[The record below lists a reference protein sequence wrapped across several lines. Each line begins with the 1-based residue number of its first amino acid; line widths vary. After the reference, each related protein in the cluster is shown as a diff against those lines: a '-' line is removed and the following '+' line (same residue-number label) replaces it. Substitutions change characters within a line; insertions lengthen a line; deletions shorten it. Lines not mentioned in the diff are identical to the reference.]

1 VEVDVEADLVL
12 QLFVIALFCGS
23 TACWILKIDDALPSV
38 LSAGLAGVYIEPW
51 LRVTA
56 GPKLFDHHLLACMAG
71 AVIAAF
77 LLGLAQSIFT
87 VWWARA
93 R

>member
-1 VEVDVEADLVL
+1 MEADLIL

-23 TACWILKIDDALPSV
+23 TACWLLKMDDALPSV
-38 LSAGLAGVYIEPW
+38 LSAGLAGIYIEPW
-51 LRVTA
+51 LRVSV
-56 GPKLFDHHLLACMAG
+56 GPKLFDHYVLACMAG
-71 AVIAAF
+71 ALIAAF
-77 LLGLAQSIFT
+77 VLGLSQSILA

>member
-1 VEVDVEADLVL
+1 MEADLVL

-38 LSAGLAGVYIEPW
+38 LTAGLAGIYIEPW
-51 LRVTA
+51 LRMTS
-56 GPKLFDHHLLACMAG
+56 GPKLFDHYLLACMTG
-71 AVIAAF
+71 AMIAAF
-77 LLGLAQSIFT
+77 VLGLAQS
-87 VWWARA
+87 VLANWWARA

>member
-1 VEVDVEADLVL
+1 MEADLVL

-23 TACWILKIDDALPSV
+23 TACWILKVDDALPSV
-38 LSAGLAGVYIEPW
+38 LGAGLAGVYIEPW
-51 LRVTA
+51 LRLTS
-56 GPKLFDHHLLACMAG
+56 GPKLFDHYLLACMAG

-77 LLGLAQSIFT
+77 VLGLAQSVIGN
-87 VWWARA
+87 WWVRA

>member
-1 VEVDVEADLVL
+1 LKITVEADLIL

-23 TACWILKIDDALPSV
+23 TACWILKLDDALPSV
-38 LSAGLAGVYIEPW
+38 LSAGLAGIYIEPW
-51 LRVTA
+51 LRLSS
-56 GPKLFDHHLLACMAG
+56 GPKLFDHYLLACMAG

-77 LLGLAQSIFT
+77 FIGLGQSIFS
-87 VWWARA
+87 VWWTRA

>member
-1 VEVDVEADLVL
+1 MEADLIL

-23 TACWILKIDDALPSV
+23 TACWLLKIDDALPTV
-38 LSAGLAGVYIEPW
+38 LSAGLAGIYIEPW

-56 GPKLFDHHLLACMAG
+56 GPKLFDHYLLACLAG
-71 AVIAAF
+71 ALMAAF
-77 LLGLAQSIFT
+77 VLGLAQSVVS